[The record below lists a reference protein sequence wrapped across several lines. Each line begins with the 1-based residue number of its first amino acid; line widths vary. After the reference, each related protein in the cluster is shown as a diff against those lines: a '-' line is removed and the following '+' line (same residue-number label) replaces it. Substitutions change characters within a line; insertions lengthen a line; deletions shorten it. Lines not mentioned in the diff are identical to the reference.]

1 MRRLQKGLGQP
12 DIGAAGT
19 GQVTVDTVGPEA
31 QRRQARPGRY
41 QALDGLEVRADG
53 IRHGTA
59 ADGDKA
65 GMGRFYG
72 FGDIVDEALVIALDG
87 IDFIDARYVDHAR
100 RIVPP
105 RFIVR
110 IVCRITAVSI
120 VHDDEA
126 A

>member
-1 MRRLQKGLGQP
+1 M
-12 DIGAAGT
+12 DA
-19 GQVTVDTVGPEA
+19 VGPET

-59 ADGDKA
+59 ADGDEA

-72 FGDIVDEALVIALDG
+72 FGDIIDEALVSALDG
-87 IDFIDARYVDHAR
+87 IDFIKTRNIDHAR

-110 IVCRITAVSI
+110 VVCRITA
-120 VHDDEA
+120 
-126 A
+126 